1 MHPQK
6 RKRVPCGTVF
16 LKSIKTSGK
25 GIPLPLK
32 VFCNQ
37 SLMQSIKQL
46 VSQHSMLNLLNQWKI
61 HSISTG
67 IMADIYD
74 GSGWKSFLTL
84 NGKEFLLSTYRFGL
98 LINVDWFQQ
107 YNHVQ

>member
-1 MHPQK
+1 
-6 RKRVPCGTVF
+6 
-16 LKSIKTSGK
+16 
-25 GIPLPLK
+25 
-32 VFCNQ
+32 
-37 SLMQSIKQL
+37 MQSIEQL

-84 NGKEFLLSTYRFGL
+84 NEKEFLLSRCTFGL
-98 LINVDWFQQ
+98 LINVEWFQQ